1 MWISCFPRNARSVN
15 PGFFLWAGKSPRKS
29 HLPSWESRI
38 LLTSFQEARKSGVP
52 ISGGFNVILAILHG
66 PSPLAVPLPP
76 SGQHP
81 SRFLPQCGGL
91 AQRWESWVISSSID
105 LPKTVP
111 LPPLHPYFLSY
122 LVFSFLS
129 CGCFG
134 VGEAPS
140 QLSWLPVWDL
150 APLGLQ
156 SQKPPR
162 PHPCLSASWACFLCF
177 PSLSCCWRFP
187 SHD

>member
-15 PGFFLWAGKSPRKS
+15 PGFSCGLVRAPERATFLPGS
-29 HLPSWESRI
+29 HASRWPHSRRSGLP
-38 LLTSFQEARKSGVP
+38 T
-52 ISGGFNVILAILHG
+52 SGGFNVILAIPHG

-81 SRFLPQCGGL
+81 SHFLPQCGGL
-91 AQRWESWVISSSID
+91 VQRWESWVFSSSID

-140 QLSWLPVWDL
+140 QLSWLPIWDL

-162 PHPCLSASWACFLCF
+162 PHPCLSASWACFLCL